1 MNRAV
6 SRIHAR
12 HRKIQELIAQRG
24 ECTVEELSRTL
35 GVSGMTIRRD
45 LQALEQQGQIVRTHG
60 GATLGYRTVFEF
72 DFLKKLRLNLPAKE
86 AIARTAAELLRNCSS
101 VMLDGS
107 TTTLAIARH
116 LRGRTGLTVI
126 TTSLPAASELQH
138 EPGIDVL
145 LPGGYLRPHSPD
157 LTGPLTEKN
166 LEELHAEV
174 AIMGADAIDEEGY
187 VYTNPPDTT
196 DTLLKMAASA
206 DRVYIAADSSKFG
219 RRGLR
224 RYGRLTQ
231 WQGLITD
238 NRADPTFL
246 DALRKLGVQIFVGEI
261 R

>member
-1 MNRAV
+1 MNKSF

-12 HRKIQELIAQRG
+12 QRRICELIAQRG
-24 ECTVEELSRTL
+24 ECSVEELSQAL

-45 LQALEQQGQIVRTHG
+45 LQVLEQQGQIVRTHG

-86 AIARTAAELLRNCSS
+86 AIARAAVELLRNCSS

-107 TTTLAIARH
+107 TTTLTIARH

-145 LPGGYLRPHSPD
+145 LPGGYVRPHSPD
-157 LTGPLTEKN
+157 LTGSLTEMN
-166 LEELHAEV
+166 LEHLHTEA
-174 AIMGADAIDEEGY
+174 AILGADAIDQEGY

-206 DRVYIAADSSKFG
+206 DRVYIAADSSKLG

-231 WQGLITD
+231 WAGLITD
-238 NRADPTFL
+238 GRADPRFL
-246 DALRKLGVQIFVGEI
+246 DRLRKLGVQVLIGDI

>member
-1 MNRAV
+1 MNKFL
-6 SRIHAR
+6 SRNQAR
-12 HRKIQELIAQRG
+12 QRKICELIAQRG
-24 ECTVEELSRTL
+24 QCTVQELSQIL

-45 LQALEQQGQIVRTHG
+45 LQVLEQQGHIVRTHG
-60 GATLGYRTVFEF
+60 GAALGYRAVFEF
-72 DFLKKLRLNLPAKE
+72 DFLKKVRLNLPAKE
-86 AIARTAAELLRNCSS
+86 AIARAAVELLRDCSS
-101 VMLDGS
+101 LMLDAS

-157 LTGPLTEKN
+157 LSGPLTEMN
-166 LEELHAEV
+166 LADLHAEV
-174 AIMGADAIDEEGY
+174 AILGADAIDKQGY

-196 DTLLKMAASA
+196 DALLRMAASA
-206 DRVYIAADSSKFG
+206 DRVYIAADSSKLG

-224 RYGRLTQ
+224 RFGRLTQ
-231 WQGLITD
+231 WAGLITD
-238 NRADPTFL
+238 SRADPRFL
-246 DALRKLGVQIFVGEI
+246 DALRNQGVRILIGEV